1 MFDIHVRRSK
11 LSVIVSSIISIVLG
25 ILAFTHPTGAT
36 MFITLAT
43 GWFLLI
49 GGIVALISSF
59 AHFSILL
66 SQIELFEGLLDFFLG
81 LMIVNWPQFFVAWI
95 FILIGID
102 LIIFGFNFLYFVNA
116 ARAFGATH
124 TGWQTFGGVLM
135 IILGFMVMWSPFMMA
150 DVSMIVTGV
159 ALVYTGIVGVIE
171 GIKMKSDKSDNR
183 LED

>member
-95 FILIGID
+95 FI
-102 LIIFGFNFLYFVNA
+102 
-116 ARAFGATH
+116 
-124 TGWQTFGGVLM
+124 
-135 IILGFMVMWSPFMMA
+135 
-150 DVSMIVTGV
+150 
-159 ALVYTGIVGVIE
+159 
-171 GIKMKSDKSDNR
+171 
-183 LED
+183 